1 MILHNSV
8 IMITMSFGHS
18 LKHAPS
24 MVYLSVRAAD
34 TFICPLQAFW
44 ELEDHQPAIASV
56 NDLSTQLLTLEPIF
70 NGDCIRS
77 RMKDLAELYNSTRQG
92 MKAALQARFGEEE
105 EAFSCDV
112 AMVRSWGEQSLLL
125 LSHFGAACT
134 DVRERAKRELV
145 VHQEMLTKVEKSLDK
160 MVSVAAQAC
169 LPSCT
174 ELVSEVK
181 EVGQQLQ
188 TIGLALSAHHGDQQT
203 EVDAHRLSQVFSV
216 HFRDLD
222 YVIHQMTHGLLQ
234 SPCVTMETRSKV
246 REGGASGS

>member
-1 MILHNSV
+1 MKLHN
-8 IMITMSFGHS
+8 
-18 LKHAPS
+18 LKHAPGI
-24 MVYLSVRAAD
+24 VYLSVRAVV
-34 TFICPLQAFW
+34 TIVCLLQAFW
-44 ELEDHQPAIASV
+44 ELEDHQPAIASI

-77 RMKDLAELYNSTRQG
+77 RMKGLAELYNSTRQG
-92 MKAALQARFGEEE
+92 MKAALQARLGEEE

-125 LSHFGAACT
+125 LSHFGASCT
-134 DVRERAKRELV
+134 DLSERAKRELV
-145 VHQEMLTKVEKSLDK
+145 VHQEMLTKVEKNLDK

-188 TIGLALSAHHGDQQT
+188 TIGLALNAHHGDQQ
-203 EVDAHRLSQVFSV
+203 VGGDAHRLSQVFSV
-216 HFRDLD
+216 HFRELD

-234 SPCVTMETRSKV
+234 PPCVTMETRSKV
-246 REGGASGS
+246 RGAGGKCVMIL